1 MVRRRELFKYEI
13 VMLNEIEIKNF
24 KCFQKAELKLAPLTL
39 LSGLNSTGKSS
50 VLQSLLL
57 LRQSYKEGGN
67 IRLNGDLIELGQA
80 LDVFAIDA
88 KNDEMGFRLICSDG
102 SIFRWVNHFDVSKDL
117 FTSTTTLKDLEKLAL
132 FNDNFHYISAD
143 RWGPRISVPLSDF
156 DVHHNNLGKYG
167 EYSIHYLLEQG
178 HKHLKNSDIKLL
190 NEEAGK
196 TLLPQVQA
204 WLNDISPGVKI
215 DPKEFKIVNAGTIG
229 FSFPSEVGYSRSFR
243 PTHVGFGLSY
253 TLPVIIALL
262 SLPKNGLVILE
273 NPEAHLHPRGQSLMG
288 KLIAHVAAAGT
299 QVIVET
305 HSDHL
310 LNGIRI
316 AVRDGLLSSEQTALH
331 YFSRNGSAIDI
342 TTPQI
347 DADGKIDQ
355 WPEGFFD
362 ESLRNLAAL
371 SSRRRERNTNKT

>member
-1 MVRRRELFKYEI
+1 
-13 VMLNEIEIKNF
+13 MLTAIQIKNF
-24 KCFQKAELKLAPLTL
+24 KCFQSEDFTLAPLTL

-57 LRQSYKEGGN
+57 LRQSYKDGGN

-80 LDVFAIDA
+80 LDVFAVDA
-88 KNDEMGFRLICSDG
+88 KDDYMEFQLCSAEG
-102 SIFRWVNHFDVSKDL
+102 ERIIWTNHFDVSKEHL
-117 FTSTTTLKDLEKLAL
+117 TSTNQLPGIQQLAL

-143 RWGPRISVPLSDF
+143 RWGPRVSVPLSDF
-156 DVHHNNLGKYG
+156 DVNHNNLGKYG
-167 EYSIHYLLEQG
+167 EYAIHYLIKHGGQ
-178 HKHLKNSDIKLL
+178 HLKNAGIGLL
-190 NEEAGK
+190 NEAAGV
-196 TLLPQVQA
+196 TLLPQIQA

-215 DPKEFKIVNAGTIG
+215 DPKEFKTVNAGTIG
-229 FSFPSEVGYSRSFR
+229 FSFPSEVGLSRPFR

-253 TLPVIIALL
+253 TLPVIVALL
-262 SLPKNGLVILE
+262 SLPKGGLVILE

-288 KLIAHVAAAGT
+288 KLMAYVAAAGT

-316 AVRDGLLSSEQTALH
+316 AVREGLLTPEQTALH
-331 YFSRNGSAIDI
+331 YFARKGGAIEVS
-342 TTPQI
+342 TPKI

-355 WPEGFFD
+355 WPDGFFD
-362 ESLRNLAAL
+362 ESIRNLAAL
-371 SSRRRERNTNKT
+371 SARRRERHIGSV

>member
-1 MVRRRELFKYEI
+1 
-13 VMLNEIEIKNF
+13 MLTTLQIKNF
-24 KCFQKAELKLAPLTL
+24 KCFQQAELTLASLTL

-57 LRQSYKEGGN
+57 LRQSYKEGGK

-88 KNDEMGFRLICSDG
+88 KNDEMEFQLSSSD
-102 SIFRWVNHFDVSKDL
+102 WDTVTWANHFDVSKDL
-117 FTSTTTLKDLEKLAL
+117 FTSTTALKDIEQLAL

-143 RWGPRISVPLSDF
+143 RWGPRVSVPLSDF

-178 HKHLKNSDIKLL
+178 DRHLKNSNIGLL
-190 NEEAGK
+190 NEDAGT

-215 DPKEFKIVNAGTIG
+215 DPKEFKTVNAGTIG
-229 FSFPSEVGYSRSFR
+229 FSFPSEVGFSRPFR

-253 TLPVIIALL
+253 TLPVIVALL
-262 SLPKNGLVILE
+262 SLPKNGLIILE

-316 AVRDGLLSSEQTALH
+316 AVRDGLLTPEQTVLH
-331 YFSRNGSAIDI
+331 YFSRNGSAIEI

-347 DADGKIDQ
+347 DSDGKIDK

-362 ESLRNLAAL
+362 ESIRNLAAL
-371 SSRRRERNTNKT
+371 SSRRRERNPSKT

>member
-1 MVRRRELFKYEI
+1 MLTEI
-13 VMLNEIEIKNF
+13 QIKNF
-24 KCFQKAELKLAPLTL
+24 KCFQKEKFKLAPLTL

-80 LDVFAIDA
+80 LDVFAVDA
-88 KNDEMGFRLICSDG
+88 KNDYMEFQLQSKNQKFLTW
-102 SIFRWVNHFDVSKDL
+102 SNHFDVSTEQL
-117 FTSTTTLKDLEKLAL
+117 TTEKSLINIDKQAL
-132 FNDNFHYISAD
+132 FNDDFHYISAD

-167 EYSIHYLLEQG
+167 EYTIHYLLEHG
-178 HKHLKNSDIKLL
+178 DRHLKNSNIGLL
-190 NEEAGK
+190 NEDAGK
-196 TLLPQVQA
+196 TLLHQVQS

-215 DPKEFKIVNAGTIG
+215 DPKQFKTVNAGTIG
-229 FSFPSEVGYSRSFR
+229 FSFPSEVGFSRPFR

-253 TLPVIIALL
+253 TLPVIVALL

-273 NPEAHLHPRGQSLMG
+273 NPEAHLHPRGQSLIG
-288 KLIAHVAAAGT
+288 KLIAHVAAAGI

-316 AVRDGLLSSEQTALH
+316 AVRDGLLMPEQSTLH
-331 YFSRNGSAIDI
+331 YFARNGSAIEI

-347 DADGKIDQ
+347 DSDGKIDK

-362 ESLRNLAAL
+362 ESIRNLAAL
-371 SSRRRERNTNKT
+371 TSRRRERNTNKI

>member
-1 MVRRRELFKYEI
+1 
-13 VMLNEIEIKNF
+13 MLTSIQIKNF
-24 KCFQKAELKLAPLTL
+24 KCFQQATLNLAPLTL

-50 VLQSLLL
+50 VLQSMLL
-57 LRQSYKEGGN
+57 LRQSYREGGN

-80 LDVFAIDA
+80 LDVFAVDA
-88 KNDEMGFRLICSDG
+88 KNDSMELSLQSTSKDDVVWI
-102 SIFRWVNHFDVSKDL
+102 NHFDVSKDL
-117 FTSTTTLKDLEKLAL
+117 FISKTPLKGVEKLAL

-167 EYSIHYLLEQG
+167 EYSIHYLLEHG
-178 HKHLKNSDIKLL
+178 DNSLKNPAISLL
-190 NEEAGK
+190 DEEAG
-196 TLLPQVQA
+196 TGLLHQVRA

-215 DPKEFKIVNAGTIG
+215 DPKQFKTVNAGTIS
-229 FSFPSEVGYSRSFR
+229 FSFPSEVGFSRPFR

-253 TLPVIIALL
+253 TLPIIVALL

-273 NPEAHLHPRGQSLMG
+273 NPEAHLHPRGQSLIG

-316 AVRDGLLSSEQTALH
+316 AVRNGLLTPNKTALH
-331 YFSRNGSAIDI
+331 YFVRNGSEIDI
-342 TTPQI
+342 TTPDI
-347 DADGKIDQ
+347 DAEGKIDT
-355 WPEGFFD
+355 WPDGFFD
-362 ESLRNLAAL
+362 ESIRNLAAL
-371 SSRRRERNTNKT
+371 SSRRREQNTNKL